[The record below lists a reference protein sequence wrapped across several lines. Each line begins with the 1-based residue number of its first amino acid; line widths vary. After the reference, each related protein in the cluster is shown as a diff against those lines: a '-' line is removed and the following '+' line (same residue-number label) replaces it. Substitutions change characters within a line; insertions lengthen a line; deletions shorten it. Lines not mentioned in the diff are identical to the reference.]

1 MVRTT
6 ITLNGKVA
14 QEIREMEIQI
24 PVMITVN
31 IDAETAQRK
40 TTGWLIS
47 EVGNM
52 LIGGTPQLVV
62 ANRTL
67 WQVPALL
74 TSSKI
79 GTVGQVGTVDVDTLT
94 GELLVNDELIE
105 QILENAKELFRLTHS
120 PTQETVS
127 PRKLDREKCQTLYQS
142 HTFVNW
148 ILGIACQ
155 LAHKWSLL
163 TGGLRE
169 IKSN

>member
-1 MVRTT
+1 MATAT
-6 ITLNGKVA
+6 ITLNGQAA
-14 QEIREMEIQI
+14 QEIRTMDIQI
-24 PVMITVN
+24 PVTITVN
-31 IDAETAQRK
+31 IDAETAQRN

-79 GTVGQVGTVDVDTLT
+79 GTVGEVGTVDVDAVT
-94 GELLVNDELIE
+94 GKLLVNDELIE
-105 QILENAKELFRLTHS
+105 QILNNAQELYRLTHS
-120 PTQETVS
+120 STTKDLTP
-127 PRKLDREKCQTLYQS
+127 CQNSYQS
-142 HTFVNW
+142 HTFANW
-148 ILGIACQ
+148 IQGIAYQ
-155 LAHKWSLL
+155 LARKWSWL

>member
-1 MVRTT
+1 MVTTT
-6 ITLNGKVA
+6 ITLNGKAA
-14 QEIREMEIQI
+14 QEIGEMEIQI

-52 LIGGTPQLVV
+52 LIAGTPQLVV

-67 WQVPALL
+67 WRIPALL

-79 GTVGQVGTVDVDTLT
+79 GTVGQVGTVDVDAVT
-94 GELLVNDELIE
+94 GKLLVNDELIE
-105 QILENAKELFRLTHS
+105 QILNNAQELFSLTHS
-120 PTQETVS
+120 PTQETV
-127 PRKLDREKCQTLYQS
+127 PKCQTPYQS

-148 ILGIACQ
+148 ISGIACQ
-155 LAHKWSLL
+155 LARKWSLL